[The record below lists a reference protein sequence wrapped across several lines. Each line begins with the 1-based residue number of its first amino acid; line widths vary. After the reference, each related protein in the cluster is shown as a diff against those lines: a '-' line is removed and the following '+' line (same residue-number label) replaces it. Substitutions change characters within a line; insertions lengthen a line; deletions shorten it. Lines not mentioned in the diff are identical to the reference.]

1 MFSLHNAL
9 DSPGELPGSQ
19 GIIRKAEQI
28 AYRGKSCEFRAIR
41 YRCVTGLGWYFCL
54 VQ

>member
-1 MFSLHNAL
+1 MFCLHIAL
-9 DSPGELPGSQ
+9 DSPGELPDNQ

-41 YRCVTGLGWYFCL
+41 YHCITG
-54 VQ
+54 